1 MALHRVVITGL
12 GLQSPL
18 GSLVGN
24 DACNDADNHAN
35 SFFTRLCAGETGI
48 RQHPNPEIDFP
59 VGWVEFDA
67 TAHFGRMQINQ
78 LDRVSLLSIVAA
90 RQAIA
95 MAGFKTAQSA
105 TALDTFTEHD
115 KLNHLNTD
123 DTAVLFGTGMGGAES
138 TELAYAKF
146 FDAPP
151 EVWARKKTLSIPA
164 AMTHAPASQIALDLG
179 IRGECQTY
187 STACSS
193 AAVAIG
199 EAFRRIQHGYLT
211 TAIAGGA
218 ECLLVPGV
226 LDSWAAMK
234 VLCETPSDGLKTAE
248 LLGTGCHP
256 FSANRTG
263 FAIGEAAGVLVLE
276 SLDAATA
283 RGATIIAELVG
294 YGVSN
299 DATHITKPNPAGQAL
314 AMRRAI
320 ACAGIVPA
328 DIGYINAHG
337 TATGAGDVAETQ
349 SIKAVF
355 GDHAYQLAVSSTKS
369 AHGHCMGGTAAVEF
383 IATVLA
389 LQQQIIPPTT
399 HYGEPD
405 ADCDLDYVPHRGRTV
420 PADKPLRYAASNA
433 FAFGGNNAVLIA
445 KRWEGV

>member
-18 GSLVGN
+18 GSLV
-24 DACNDADNHAN
+24 DNDADNHAN

-67 TAHFGRMQINQ
+67 TAHFGRMQMNQ

-95 MAGFKTAQSA
+95 MAGLKVI
-105 TALDTFTEHD
+105 TEQQYD
-115 KLNHLNTD
+115 LNHLDSENTG
-123 DTAVLFGTGMGGAES
+123 VLFGTGMGGAES

-218 ECLLVPGV
+218 ECVLVPGV

-234 VLCETPSDGLKTAE
+234 VLCEAPSDVLKAGE
-248 LLGTGCHP
+248 LLGTGCRP

-276 SLDAATA
+276 SLEAATA

-320 ACAGIVPA
+320 ACAGIAPT

-337 TATGAGDVAETQ
+337 TATGAGDVAETH

-355 GDHAYQLAVSSTKS
+355 GDHAYKLAVSSTKS

-389 LQQQIIPPTT
+389 LQNQMIPPTT

-405 ADCDLDYVPHRGRTV
+405 ADCDRDYVPHRGRAV